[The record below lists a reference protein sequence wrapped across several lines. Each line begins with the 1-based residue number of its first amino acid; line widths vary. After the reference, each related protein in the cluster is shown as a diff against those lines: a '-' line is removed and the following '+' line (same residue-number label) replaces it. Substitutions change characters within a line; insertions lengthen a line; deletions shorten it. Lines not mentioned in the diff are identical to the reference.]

1 MEGKLA
7 CNPDSR
13 SFFVSLP
20 IQPNP
25 NTGFRVGFREEL
37 FPEKL
42 PP

>member
-20 IQPNP
+20 IHPNQK
-25 NTGFRVGFREEL
+25 TGFRVGFREEL
-37 FPEKL
+37 FREKL
-42 PP
+42 SP